1 METRGGLGRAARK
14 LVNGDAT
21 QVFVVAPAPFARAG
35 LRSMFEDAEMGDGV
49 QVVGEAGSLVEA
61 GPVLSEA
68 DVVVV
73 AAAGDEFVEET
84 ARTVAELVAEEG
96 TQAILLLSEDDRS
109 LPALRSLAPR
119 GWGVVSPDALPEE
132 VWAAVAAVARG
143 LVVLP
148 RALTERLLRGP
159 AVFGGAVEELV
170 EPLTAREREVL
181 GLLGQGLSNK
191 MIARDLHISEHTVK
205 FHVSSIYTKLGAS
218 SRAEAVSLG
227 ARHGLIS
234 L

>member
-1 METRGGLGRAARK
+1 
-14 LVNGDAT
+14 VNGDAT
-21 QVFVVAPAPFARAG
+21 QVFVVAPAPFARTG
-35 LRSMFEDAEMGDGV
+35 LRSMLEDPEMGDGV

-61 GPVLSEA
+61 GPELSEA

-73 AAAGDEFVEET
+73 VAAAAGDEFVEET

-96 TQAILLLSEDDRS
+96 TQAILLLSEDDRL

-119 GWGVVSPDALPEE
+119 GWGVVSLDAPPEE

-148 RALTERLLRGP
+148 RALTERLLQGP
-159 AVFGGAVEELV
+159 AVSGGAVEELV

-191 MIARDLHISEHTVK
+191 MIARDLHISEHTAK

>member
-1 METRGGLGRAARK
+1 
-14 LVNGDAT
+14 VNGDAT
-21 QVFVVAPAPFARAG
+21 QVFVVAPAPLARAG
-35 LRSMFEDAEMGDGV
+35 LRSMLEDPEMVDGV
-49 QVVGEAGSLVEA
+49 LVLGEAGSLVGA
-61 GPVLSEA
+61 GPELSEA

-73 AAAGDEFVEET
+73 VAGDEFVEQT
-84 ARTVAELVAEEG
+84 ARTVAETVAEEG

-119 GWGVVSPDALPEE
+119 GWGVVSPDAPPREIG
-132 VWAAVAAVARG
+132 AAVAAVARG

-148 RALTERLLRGP
+148 RALSERLLQGP
-159 AVFGGAVEELV
+159 AVFGGAVEELA
-170 EPLTAREREVL
+170 ESLTAREREVL
-181 GLLGQGLSNK
+181 ELLGRGLSNK
-191 MIARDLHISEHTVK
+191 MIARALHISEHTVK

-218 SRAEAVSLG
+218 SRAEGVSLG

>member
-1 METRGGLGRAARK
+1 METRGDLGRAAHK

-35 LRSMFEDAEMGDGV
+35 LRSMLEDAEMGDGV
-49 QVVGEAGSLVEA
+49 QVVGDAGSLVEA
-61 GPVLSEA
+61 GPELSEA

-73 AAAGDEFVEET
+73 AGDAFVEET
-84 ARTVAELVAEEG
+84 ARTVAESVAEEG

-119 GWGVVSPDALPEE
+119 GWGVVSPDAPPEE
-132 VWAAVAAVARG
+132 VWVAVAAVARG

-191 MIARDLHISEHTVK
+191 MIARDLHISEHTAK

-227 ARHGLIS
+227 ARQGLIS

>member
-1 METRGGLGRAARK
+1 MEARCGFRRAA
-14 LVNGDAT
+14 LEFVNGDVT
-21 QVFVVAPAPFARAG
+21 QVFVVAPTPLTRTG
-35 LRSMFEDAEMGDGV
+35 LRSMLEDPEIGDDV
-49 QVVGEAGSLVEA
+49 LVVGEAGTLVEA
-61 GPVLSEA
+61 GPELSEA
-68 DVVVV
+68 DVVVM
-73 AAAGDEFVEET
+73 AGSEFVEEI
-84 ARTVAELVAEEG
+84 ARTVAESVAEEG
-96 TQAILLLSEDDRS
+96 TQAILLLSDDDRS

-119 GWGVVSPDALPEE
+119 GWGVVSPDAPPEE
-132 VWAAVAAVARG
+132 IGAAVAAVAQG

-148 RALTERLLRGP
+148 RTLTERLLQGP
-159 AVFGGAVEELV
+159 VTLGGAVQELV

-181 GLLGQGLSNK
+181 ELLGRGLSNK
-191 MIARDLHISEHTVK
+191 MIGRDLHISEHTVK